1 MMGMKRRPGKNGRP
15 GQAKASKEDIKK
27 LIKSLKPYF
36 FFILVAMVFII
47 TSVTLSIIA
56 PQYLSD
62 LTNEMANNAISK
74 SIDMDK
80 IWHIATI
87 LIIFYAV
94 IAFCA
99 FSSGLIMNRVTQGYG
114 KNLRT
119 EISKKINRMPLRYF
133 DAHPYGDTLSIV
145 TNDVDTI
152 TQSLQQSVTTL
163 LQSITTLIGVLIAMF
178 ITNWIMALT
187 VLASL
192 PLMFLNIG
200 FITKLAVP
208 QFMKRQ
214 KVTGAVNG
222 VVEENFSGTTVIK
235 LFNAENRRQN
245 QFEEQNEKLHKA
257 MIKAQIFGGFMQ
269 PIMSFIS
276 YTAYAAVFI
285 VGGLLMANGNIITY
299 GTITAFMVYVNLFQS
314 PLSQIAQSM
323 NTMQMAAAAS
333 TRVFGFLDEKEEIN
347 DSNIPAQLYSSSMN
361 NVKGHVEFKNVKFGY
376 LEDKIII
383 PNFSC
388 EVKPGMKVAIVG
400 PTGAGKTTLVNL
412 LMRFYELNDGDI
424 LIDGVSIK
432 KMSKAELRSIFG
444 MVLQDSWIFDG
455 TIKENICYSNENVT
469 DDDLNRALDEACL
482 SNYVSTLHD
491 GVNTKLKGEGSLSQ
505 GQKQLITIARALI
518 EDAPLLILDEAT
530 SNVDTRTEILI
541 QNAMDNLTKGRTSF
555 VIAHR
560 LSTIKNAD
568 LILVLK
574 DGNIVEQGNHDYL
587 MGINGVYSNLYN
599 SQFIEGEEI

>member
-1 MMGMKRRPGKNGRP
+1 MMHGRRPGKMKKEKIT
-15 GQAKASKEDIKK
+15 KADFKK
-27 LIKSLKPYF
+27 LLKSIRPYYP
-36 FFILVAMVFII
+36 FILLAMVFII
-47 TSVTLSIIA
+47 TSVVLSILA

-74 SIDMDK
+74 SIDLDK
-80 IWHIATI
+80 IWNIAII
-87 LIIFYAV
+87 LIIFYLL
-94 IAFCA
+94 IGFCSFA
-99 FSSGLIMNRVTQGYG
+99 SGLIMNRVTQTYG
-114 KNLRT
+114 KRLRN
-119 EISKKINRMPLRYF
+119 EISEKINKMPLRYF
-133 DAHPYGDTLSIV
+133 DSHPYGDTLSIV

-163 LQSITTLIGVLIAMF
+163 LQSVTTLIGVLIAMF

-192 PLMFLNIG
+192 PLMILNIG

-208 QFMKRQ
+208 QFMRRQ
-214 KVTGAVNG
+214 KVTGLVNG

-235 LFNAENRRQN
+235 LFNAEDRRQK

-276 YTAYAAVFI
+276 YFAYATVFI

-299 GTITAFMVYVNLFQS
+299 GTITAFMIYVNLFQS

-323 NTMQMAAAAS
+323 NTIQMATAAS
-333 TRVFGFLDEKEEIN
+333 SRVFAILDEEEEID
-347 DSNIPAQLYSSSMN
+347 DSKYERKLLSKEFN

-376 LEDKIII
+376 IEDKIII
-383 PNFSC
+383 PDFNC
-388 EVKPGMKVAIVG
+388 DVKPGMKVAIVG

-412 LMRFYELNDGDI
+412 LMRFYELNAGSI
-424 LIDGVSIK
+424 LIDGVSINDI
-432 KMSKAELRSIFG
+432 SKAELRNIFG

-455 TIKENICYSNENVT
+455 TIKENICYSKENVT
-469 DDDLNRALDEACL
+469 DDELNKALKEACL

-491 GVNTKLKGEGSLSQ
+491 GVNTKLSGEGSLSQ

-518 EDAPLLILDEAT
+518 ENAPLLILDEAT

-541 QNAMDNLTKGRTSF
+541 QQAMDNLTKGRTSF

-587 MGINGVYSNLYN
+587 MSINGFYASLYN
-599 SQFIEGEEI
+599 SQFLEGEEI

>member
-1 MMGMKRRPGKNGRP
+1 MKKKNN
-15 GQAKASKEDIKK
+15 QMKKEKISKEDLTK
-27 LIKSLKPYF
+27 LAGSIKPYLPW
-36 FFILVAMVFII
+36 ILIAMIFII
-47 TSVTLSIIA
+47 TSVVLSIIA
-56 PQYLSD
+56 PNYLSD
-62 LTNEMANNAISK
+62 LTNEMANNSISK
-74 SIDMDK
+74 NIDMDK
-80 IWHIATI
+80 IWHIARL
-87 LIIFYAV
+87 LITFYVIVAV
-94 IAFCA
+94 CS
-99 FSSGLIMNRVTQGYG
+99 FSSGLIMNRVTQTYG
-114 KNLRT
+114 KSLRT
-119 EISKKINRMPLRYF
+119 EISEKINRMPLRYF

-163 LQSITTLIGVLIAMF
+163 LQSVTTLIGVLIAMF

-192 PLMFLNIG
+192 PLMILNIG

-208 QFMKRQ
+208 QFIKRQ
-214 KVTGAVNG
+214 RVTGAVNG

-235 LFNAENRRQN
+235 LFNAEDRRQK
-245 QFEEQNEKLHKA
+245 QFEEQNENLHKT

-276 YTAYAAVFI
+276 YFAYATVFI

-299 GTITAFMVYVNLFQS
+299 GTITAFMIYVQLFQS

-323 NTMQMAAAAS
+323 NTLQMAAAAS
-333 TRVFGFLDEKEEIN
+333 SRVFGILDEKEEAS
-347 DSNIPAQLYSSSMN
+347 DKDVSRKLLSNEFN
-361 NVKGHVEFKNVKFGY
+361 KVVGHVEFKNVKFGY
-376 LEDKIII
+376 NEDKIII

-412 LMRFYELNDGDI
+412 LMRFYDINDGDI

-432 KMSKAELRSIFG
+432 DMSRAELRDIFG

-455 TIKENICYSNENVT
+455 SIRENVCYSKENVSDEK
-469 DDDLNRALDEACL
+469 LNRALEEACL

-491 GVNTKLKGEGSLSQ
+491 GANTKLSGEGSLSQ
-505 GQKQLITIARALI
+505 GQKQLITIARAFV
-518 EDAPLLILDEAT
+518 ENAPLLILDEAT

-574 DGNIVEQGNHDYL
+574 DGNIVEQGNHDSL
-587 MGINGVYSNLYN
+587 MNLNGVYANLYN
-599 SQFIEGEEI
+599 SQFLEGEEI